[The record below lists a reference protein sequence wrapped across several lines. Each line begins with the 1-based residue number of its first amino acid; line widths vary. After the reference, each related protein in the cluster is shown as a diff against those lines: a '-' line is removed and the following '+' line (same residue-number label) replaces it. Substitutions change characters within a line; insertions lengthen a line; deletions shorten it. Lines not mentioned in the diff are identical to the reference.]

1 MDFTKDFA
9 MDITNNST
17 NNITKHFTNDFNEDL
32 SRAQRVIIGRA
43 RARYKPGF
51 QKLMGK
57 TKKNMVLVL
66 TRTFRATKGRASARC
81 EFNFQNSGTT
91 ADAH

>member
-1 MDFTKDFA
+1 
-9 MDITNNST
+9 MDITNNSK
-17 NNITKHFTNDFNEDL
+17 NNFTKHFTNDFNEDL

-57 TKKNMVLVL
+57 KKKNMVLVL
-66 TRTFRATKGRASARC
+66 SRTLRVTRGA
-81 EFNFQNSGTT
+81 
-91 ADAH
+91 